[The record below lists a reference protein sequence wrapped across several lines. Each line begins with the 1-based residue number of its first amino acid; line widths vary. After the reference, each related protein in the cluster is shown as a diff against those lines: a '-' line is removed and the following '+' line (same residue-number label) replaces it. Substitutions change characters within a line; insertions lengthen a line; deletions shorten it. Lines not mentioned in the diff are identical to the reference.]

1 MRCQTLPA
9 LFKTHHHCVV
19 CVCVRV
25 RECACACVAPCRCWE
40 LNWVLLKS
48 SKCSNHWAIHPSSPL
63 MPKLQVYNAVYHVYP
78 TPIKLL
84 EETVPRTFP
93 LLQLWFLEIIFH
105 RKLEVS
111 AAMFYKYNLLHW
123 FYVSMYIGSHH
134 KLKDTFI
141 VFKEKKTST
150 GLLLSSH
157 KWHPY
162 TTSSWAVRRNCVPF
176 SRTQWVRLRRRSL
189 LCM

>member
-1 MRCQTLPA
+1 
-9 LFKTHHHCVV
+9 
-19 CVCVRV
+19 
-25 RECACACVAPCRCWE
+25 
-40 LNWVLLKS
+40 
-48 SKCSNHWAIHPSSPL
+48 
-63 MPKLQVYNAVYHVYP
+63 MPKLQVYNAVYHMYP

-84 EETVPRTFP
+84 NETVPRTFP
-93 LLQLWFLEIIFH
+93 LLLLCFLEIIFH

-157 KWHPY
+157 HK
-162 TTSSWAVRRNCVPF
+162 
-176 SRTQWVRLRRRSL
+176 
-189 LCM
+189 